1 MKKTKLPTSLLL
13 AGLALASAGAHASL
27 ITYEVRSITNATFGD
42 YRAGWATQSSG
53 IASSTPADFNGA
65 TGGNSSYDH
74 LRVDFSVS
82 GGFAGSSAIFELAP
96 DAGYGGALYL
106 DGVLLATKASDLW
119 WGGNWNNTTQL
130 LIGNVAQLGQGNH
143 VLEAFWAE
151 GCCNGGQGAR
161 FSVAGQGWQSLSVR
175 SLDALTV
182 PEPGSFALL
191 GLGLAGLGLK
201 RRKRA

>member
-1 MKKTKLPTSLLL
+1 MKTTKLPTALLL

-27 ITYEVRSITNATFGD
+27 ITYEVRPITNATFGD
-42 YRAGWATQSSG
+42 YQAGWAAQGSA
-53 IASSTPADFNGA
+53 IASATPADFNGA

-82 GGFAGSSAIFELAP
+82 GALAGSSATFELAP

-106 DGVLLATKASDLW
+106 DGTLLAVGATDLW
-119 WGGNWNNTTQL
+119 WGGNWNNANEL
-130 LIGNVAQLGQGNH
+130 LIGNVALGQGSH

-161 FSVAGQGWQSLSVR
+161 FNINGQGWQSLSVGN
-175 SLDALTV
+175 LDALAV

-191 GLGLAGLGLK
+191 GIGLAGLGLK